1 LRTRLPILLGA
12 LALCVAHDPHAH
24 AARPFVVDDARVT
37 DPGACQVETWLK
49 RNPGSHEVWALPACN
64 VAGIEVTAGGG
75 VQSTNAA
82 GQSDQRDYQFQG
94 KTLFRPLTTNDWGW
108 GVAAGVV
115 RHADIALRENL
126 LANRYFYIPVSK
138 SFADDR
144 FVLLT
149 NLGVVD
155 NRDEKRRGLLWGAGG
170 EYYLTERTVLL
181 GEVYGAT
188 GFDRFSQAGVRYW
201 IIPDHLQV
209 DSTYGFQ
216 WNGPHRTEW
225 FTVGFRIISGK
236 LF

>member
-225 FTVGFRIISGK
+225 FTLGFRIISGK

>member
-1 LRTRLPILLGA
+1 LRIHSPT
-12 LALCVAHDPHAH
+12 ALCAVIAFTAHVAPAI

-64 VAGIEVTAGGG
+64 VAGVEFTAGGG
-75 VQSTNAA
+75 VQSTNAS

-108 GVAAGVV
+108 GLAVGVV

-155 NRDEKRRGLLWGAGG
+155 NRDEKRRGVLWGAGG
-170 EYYLTERTVLL
+170 EYYLTQRTVLL

-188 GFDRFSQAGVRYW
+188 GFDRFSQVGVRYW
-201 IIPDHLQV
+201 IVPDHVQV
-209 DSTYGFQ
+209 DTTYGFQ
-216 WNGPHRTEW
+216 WNGDHRTEW

>member
-1 LRTRLPILLGA
+1 MRIRGPFVLGA
-12 LALCVAHDPHAH
+12 LAAAALHGAPAH

-64 VAGIEVTAGGG
+64 LFGIEITAGAG
-75 VQSTNAA
+75 VQSANAA

-108 GVAAGVV
+108 GLAAGVV
-115 RHADIALRENL
+115 RHADIALHENL
-126 LANRYFYIPVSK
+126 LANRYFYVPVSK

-155 NRDEKRRGLLWGAGG
+155 NRDERRRGLLWGAGG
-170 EYYLTERTVLL
+170 EYYLTQRTVLL

-188 GFDRFSQAGVRYW
+188 GFDRFSQVGLRYW
-201 IIPDHLQV
+201 IIPDRLQV

-216 WNGPHRTEW
+216 WNGANRTEW

-236 LF
+236 FF